1 MVIGGITIRYNRTRY
16 ADFSVSYTETGVG
29 MIVPVKETVNRNTL
43 IFLKP
48 LIADLWLVSIV
59 FVIYT
64 GIAIL
69 ILEPKMR
76 ASLSGSLSMNLHTI
90 VHLSLFAYR
99 K

>member
-1 MVIGGITIRYNRTRY
+1 MVIGDIIIRYNRTRY
-16 ADFSVSYTETGVG
+16 VDFSISYTESGIG
-29 MIVPVKETVNRNTL
+29 MIVPVKEAVNRNTL

-48 LIADLWLVSIV
+48 LTADLWLVSIV
-59 FVIYT
+59 FIIYT

-76 ASLSGSLSMNLHTI
+76 ASLRSPLSMHLHTI

>member
-1 MVIGGITIRYNRTRY
+1 MVIGDITIRYNRTRY
-16 ADFSVSYTETGVG
+16 VDFSVSYTESGVG
-29 MIVPVKETVNRNTL
+29 MIVPVKEAVNRNTL

-48 LIADLWLVSIV
+48 LTADLWLVSIV
-59 FVIYT
+59 FIIYT

-76 ASLSGSLSMNLHTI
+76 ASLRGSLSMHLHTI